1 MHKNCLI
8 RSCRIPERQIENTIP
23 RNMSLVSF
31 YSRVDQPDRGGEESR
46 KLYLLFKRILGND
59 KVSAYEYRRGRLF
72 RTATY
77 VEYMAA
83 YVELYDRTVVEA
95 ERFHFITVIIIC
107 LPQYPWTY
115 SLLGGGSRKRS
126 SFLVPCYGLC
136 SGGMFARLLVQPS
149 GYELKMCVWHLNIYP
164 I

>member
-1 MHKNCLI
+1 
-8 RSCRIPERQIENTIP
+8 
-23 RNMSLVSF
+23 MSLVSF

-83 YVELYDRTVVEA
+83 YVELFDRTVA
-95 ERFHFITVIIIC
+95 WWRQRGFI
-107 LPQYPWTY
+107 LSQ
-115 SLLGGGSRKRS
+115 
-126 SFLVPCYGLC
+126 
-136 SGGMFARLLVQPS
+136 
-149 GYELKMCVWHLNIYP
+149 
-164 I
+164 